1 MVKKE
6 SQDNINNKNALVQ
19 RSGKTLLGYKATLK
33 ALRNGKAK
41 LVFISSNCPSLR
53 KSQIEYYAMLAKVKI
68 FLYQGNNV
76 SLGTLSIYIFI
87 SIFCDFYLLFRNG
100 LR

>member
-6 SQDNINNKNALVQ
+6 SQDNINNKIALVQ
-19 RSGKTLLGYKATLK
+19 KSGKTLLGYKATLK

-53 KSQIEYYAMLAKVKI
+53 KS
-68 FLYQGNNV
+68 
-76 SLGTLSIYIFI
+76 
-87 SIFCDFYLLFRNG
+87 
-100 LR
+100 